1 MYHMEFM
8 VLYLVE
14 IIIAAL
20 VLIIACLLIRLAIF
34 IFGLIRK
41 IIRKGIDHD

>member
-8 VLYLVE
+8 VLYLAE

-20 VLIIACLLIRLAIF
+20 VLVTASLLIRLMGMAASW
-34 IFGLIRK
+34 IRK
-41 IIRKGIDHD
+41 IIRGDRS